1 VAKLIVGCGYLGGR
15 VARLWQAAGEEVWVL
30 TRSAEK
36 ARILNTEGV
45 STIVADLPGIREL
58 ARSIFPAVGFS
69 TVLYSIGYDRNSSQ
83 PIEHVYAGALAKL
96 LGCDVFNSVG
106 SQTCRWIYISS
117 TGVYGTATGD
127 FVDEKTPPQPAR
139 EGGKASLAAE
149 QVLREHPHGSRGI
162 ILRLA
167 GIYGPDRIPRAA
179 DLQEGRPIDAPA
191 EGWLNL
197 IHVDDAA
204 RIVLLA
210 EQRAEVPNLYCV
222 SDNSPVQRSDYY
234 RELARLLSAPEPRF
248 VSPDPNSPASLRAGS
263 DKRIRPAK
271 LFRDLA
277 PKLLYPSYRDGL
289 QAIVAGYSASGGA
302 GGGSNLG
309 AEMSSRSS

>member
-15 VARLWQAAGEEVWVL
+15 VVRLWREAGEQVWVL

-36 ARILNTEGV
+36 ARMLSSEGV
-45 STIVADLPGIREL
+45 STIVADLASIREL
-58 ARSIFPAVGFS
+58 APSIFPASGFS
-69 TVLYSIGYDRNSSQ
+69 TVLYSVGYDRHSPQ
-83 PIEHVYAGALAKL
+83 PIQQVYAGGLAKL
-96 LGCDVFNSVG
+96 LNSEVFNSVG
-106 SQTCRWIYISS
+106 SRTCRWIYISS
-117 TGVYGTATGD
+117 TGVYGTATGE
-127 FVDEKTPPQPAR
+127 FVDEETPPQPAR

-149 QVLREHPHGSRGI
+149 QVLRGHPHGSRGI

-167 GIYGPDRIPRAA
+167 GIYGHGRIPRAA
-179 DLQEGRPIDAPA
+179 DLQAGRPIDAPA

-210 EQRAEVPNLYCV
+210 DQRAEVPNLYCV
-222 SDNSPVQRSDYY
+222 SDGSPVQRGDYY

-248 VSPDPNSPASLRAGS
+248 VSPDPSSPASLRAGS
-263 DKRIRPAK
+263 DKRIRPTK

-277 PKLLYPSYRDGL
+277 PKLLYPSYREGL
-289 QAIVAGYSASGGA
+289 TAIVGG
-302 GGGSNLG
+302 L
-309 AEMSSRSS
+309 ESRL